1 MSIKGIANANECS
14 KHNFSFKLKQ
24 VLRRETK
31 TNETRNYIL
40 NSLCTGKI
48 ILENFSIWVLGV
60 ISIELLY
67 TENADVQ
74 ESVFENVKHFKSNN
88 LNEHVVFNKETST
101 MLLTLV
107 LMPIQLR
114 YLDNFF
120 EM

>member
-1 MSIKGIANANECS
+1 MQQT
-14 KHNFSFKLKQ
+14 HFLFKLKQ

-48 ILENFSIWVLGV
+48 NLENFSIWVLGV

>member
-1 MSIKGIANANECS
+1 M
-14 KHNFSFKLKQ
+14 
-24 VLRRETK
+24 LRRETK

-48 ILENFSIWVLGV
+48 ILENFNLGSGLLGV

-67 TENADVQ
+67 TENGDVQ

-88 LNEHVVFNKETST
+88 LNEHVVFNKENST